1 MRKTLLYIILL
12 MSIIMAGTV
21 AYVSVGGLL
30 KVFSGAGTL
39 GVILFT
45 SIEIAKVVATSAIHT
60 YGKIL
65 GWKYNLLLSLGVV
78 IAMAITSM
86 GIYGFLSSTY
96 RESYSK
102 MTNIESQVELNESK
116 LVGYKEQLI
125 SISSEKDGLSTIISE
140 LSSGLSNN
148 VIEYKDKET
157 GKIIRT
163 TSSSTR
169 RALEKQL
176 DRASE
181 RQELVS
187 DKYDNISNKIF
198 EIENEILE
206 IKLGNDAASELGPLK
221 YLSEVTGVSMD
232 DVMKWFIFLLIII
245 GDPMAILMVII
256 FNKVANIDRKSK
268 RNVKKPLVVEPP
280 VIIKTPTPIPVVSSK
295 IMEVKEDIEEVKEDI
310 EEEIEEIEE
319 EIEEVED
326 EIIESLKEDTDNPDY
341 YDVTERLRDLK
352 EKERLLKEKEED
364 INRLDKEIKDW
375 ENTHW
380 KLKRNRKPP
389 SAIGGEEE

>member
-1 MRKTLLYIILL
+1 MKKTLLNLILL

-39 GVILFT
+39 GLVLFT
-45 SIEIAKVVATSAIHT
+45 SIEVAKVIATSAIHT

-96 RESYSK
+96 KESYSK
-102 MTNIESQVELNESK
+102 MVSIESKIELNNSK
-116 LVGYKEQLI
+116 LEGYKTQLI
-125 SISSEKDGLSTIISE
+125 SVSDEKEGLSTIISE

-187 DKYDNISNKIF
+187 EKYDEISNKIF
-198 EIENEILE
+198 EIENEVLE
-206 IKLGNDAASELGPLK
+206 IKLGNDVASELGPLK
-221 YLSEVTGVSMD
+221 YLAEVTGMSMD
-232 DVMKWFIFLLIII
+232 DIMKWFIFLLIII

-256 FNKVANIDRKSK
+256 FNKVANIERQSREKDIEIS
-268 RNVKKPLVVEPP
+268 
-280 VIIKTPTPIPVVSSK
+280 IIPSEIKEEI
-295 IMEVKEDIEEVKEDI
+295 KEDKEEIEELEEEIEELEEEIEEI

-319 EIEEVED
+319 EIEEEIKAGDKEND
-326 EIIESLKEDTDNPDY
+326 EVL
-341 YDVTERLRDLK
+341 ERLKRLEEKERIIK
-352 EKERLLKEKEED
+352 EKEDDVKRL
-364 INRLDKEIKDW
+364 NKEIKDW

-389 SAIGGEEE
+389 SV

>member
-1 MRKTLLYIILL
+1 
-12 MSIIMAGTV
+12 MAGTV

-60 YGKIL
+60 YGKII

-102 MTNIESQVELNESK
+102 MTNIESQIELNESK
-116 LVGYKEQLI
+116 LLGYKGQLV
-125 SISSEKDGLSTIISE
+125 SVSKEKDGLSTIISE

-157 GKIIRT
+157 GAIIRT

-187 DKYDNISNKIF
+187 DKYDDISKKIF
-198 EIENEILE
+198 EIENEVLD

-221 YLSEVTGVSMD
+221 YLSEVTGVTMD
-232 DVMKWFIFLLIII
+232 NVMKWFIFLLIII

-256 FNKVANIDRKSK
+256 FNKVANVERKSNK
-268 RNVKKPLVVEPP
+268 KVKTPLIVEPP
-280 VIIKTPTPIPVVSSK
+280 VIIKTTTSIPSE
-295 IMEVKEDIEEVKEDI
+295 IIETKEDIEDLEEDI
-310 EEEIEEIEE
+310 EELEE
-319 EIEEVED
+319 EIEEVEE
-326 EIIESLKEDTDNPDY
+326 EIIESLKEDGEVDD
-341 YDVTERLRDLK
+341 ELSIRLRELE
-352 EKERLLKEKEED
+352 EKERLLKEKED
-364 INRLDKEIKDW
+364 DVNRLDKEIKDW

-389 SAIGGEEE
+389 SAID

>member
-1 MRKTLLYIILL
+1 
-12 MSIIMAGTV
+12 MAGTV

-102 MTNIESQVELNESK
+102 MTNIESQIELNESK
-116 LVGYKEQLI
+116 LVGYKGQLV
-125 SISSEKDGLSTIISE
+125 SISKEKDGLSTIISE

-169 RALEKQL
+169 RALERQL

-187 DKYDNISNKIF
+187 EKYDDISNKIF
-198 EIENEILE
+198 EIENEVLD

-221 YLSEVTGVSMD
+221 YLSEVTGVTMD
-232 DVMKWFIFLLIII
+232 NVMKWFIFLLIII

-256 FNKVANIDRKSK
+256 FNKVANIDRKSNK
-268 RNVKKPLVVEPP
+268 KVKTPLIVEPP
-280 VIIKTPTPIPVVSSK
+280 VIIKTPTPIPSE
-295 IMEVKEDIEEVKEDI
+295 IIETKEDIEDLEEDI
-310 EEEIEEIEE
+310 EDLEE
-319 EIEEVED
+319 EIEEVEE
-326 EIIESLKEDTDNPDY
+326 EIIESLKEDDDNPDY

-352 EKERLLKEKEED
+352 EKERLLKEKEDD

-389 SAIGGEEE
+389 SAIEGEDEEE

>member
-1 MRKTLLYIILL
+1 MKKILLNLILL

-45 SIEIAKVVATSAIHT
+45 SIEVAKVIATSAIHT

-96 RESYSK
+96 KESYSK
-102 MTNIESQVELNESK
+102 MVSIESKIELNNSK
-116 LVGYKEQLI
+116 SEGYKTQLI
-125 SISSEKDGLSTIISE
+125 SVSNEKEGLSTIISE

-176 DRASE
+176 DRASV

-187 DKYDNISNKIF
+187 EKYDKISNKIF
-198 EIENEILE
+198 EIENEVLE
-206 IKLGNDAASELGPLK
+206 IKLGNDVASELGPLK
-221 YLSEVTGVSMD
+221 YLAEVTGMSMD
-232 DVMKWFIFLLIII
+232 DIMKWFIFLLIII
-245 GDPMAILMVII
+245 GDPMAILMVIV
-256 FNKVANIDRKSK
+256 FNKVANIERQSREKDIEIS
-268 RNVKKPLVVEPP
+268 
-280 VIIKTPTPIPVVSSK
+280 IIPSK
-295 IMEVKEDIEEVKEDI
+295 IK
-310 EEEIEEIEE
+310 EEIKEEIEE
-319 EIEEVED
+319 EIKEGDTENDEV
-326 EIIESLKEDTDNPDY
+326 L
-341 YDVTERLRDLK
+341 ERLKRLEEKERIIK
-352 EKERLLKEKEED
+352 EKEDDVKRL
-364 INRLDKEIKDW
+364 NKEIKDW

-389 SAIGGEEE
+389 ST

>member
-1 MRKTLLYIILL
+1 
-12 MSIIMAGTV
+12 MAGTV

-60 YGKIL
+60 YGKII

-102 MTNIESQVELNESK
+102 MTNIESQIELNESK
-116 LVGYKEQLI
+116 LVGYKGQLV
-125 SISSEKDGLSTIISE
+125 SISKEKDGLSTIISE

-169 RALEKQL
+169 RALERQL

-187 DKYDNISNKIF
+187 EKYDDISNKIF
-198 EIENEILE
+198 EIENEVLD

-256 FNKVANIDRKSK
+256 FNKVANIERKSNK
-268 RNVKKPLVVEPP
+268 KVKKPLIVEPP
-280 VIIKTPTPIPVVSSK
+280 VIIETPTPIPSE
-295 IMEVKEDIEEVKEDI
+295 IIETKEEIEDL

-319 EIEEVED
+319 EIEEVEE
-326 EIIESLKEDTDNPDY
+326 EIIESLKEDGEVDDEITL
-341 YDVTERLRDLK
+341 RLKELE
-352 EKERLLKEKEED
+352 EKERLFKEKED
-364 INRLDKEIKDW
+364 DVNRLDKEIKDW

-389 SAIGGEEE
+389 SAIDGDEE

>member
-1 MRKTLLYIILL
+1 MKKILLNLILL

-45 SIEIAKVVATSAIHT
+45 SIEVAKVIATSAIHT

-96 RESYSK
+96 KESYSK
-102 MTNIESQVELNESK
+102 MVSIESKIELNNSK
-116 LVGYKEQLI
+116 SEGYKTQLI
-125 SISSEKDGLSTIISE
+125 SVSNEKEGLSTIISE

-176 DRASE
+176 DRASV

-187 DKYDNISNKIF
+187 EKYDKISNKIF
-198 EIENEILE
+198 EIENEVLE
-206 IKLGNDAASELGPLK
+206 IKLGNDVASELGPLK
-221 YLSEVTGVSMD
+221 YLAEVTGMSMD
-232 DVMKWFIFLLIII
+232 DIMKWFIFLLIII
-245 GDPMAILMVII
+245 GDPMAILMVIV
-256 FNKVANIDRKSK
+256 FNKVANIERQSREKDIEIS
-268 RNVKKPLVVEPP
+268 
-280 VIIKTPTPIPVVSSK
+280 IIPSK
-295 IMEVKEDIEEVKEDI
+295 IKEEIKEEIEEEIKEEIEEEIKEEIKEDKEEIEDIEEEIEDLEEEI

-319 EIEEVED
+319 EIKEGDTENDEV
-326 EIIESLKEDTDNPDY
+326 L
-341 YDVTERLRDLK
+341 ERLKRLEEKERIIK
-352 EKERLLKEKEED
+352 EKEDDVKRL
-364 INRLDKEIKDW
+364 NKEIKDW

-389 SAIGGEEE
+389 ST